1 MDHPPSPSS
10 PLSTSEPSAS
20 GPPGPSAWP
29 DGLTLPRS
37 AFEGLSS
44 RLRGDGPS
52 GTAAL
57 REAGRETGAALYG
70 LLEDGADLSPDE
82 FWERTCRIA
91 GLAGLGRPEYAV
103 IAPGVGSVTLAR
115 GPESD
120 RSGGGACH
128 FATGWIAGLLSRAAG
143 EPVAVLEVR
152 CAALGPGEG
161 CRFLVGSGVRLRR
174 IRRRLADGTPLPG
187 ALGPGEGSPPS
198 PERS

>member
-1 MDHPPSPSS
+1 MDHPSSPSS
-10 PLSTSEPSAS
+10 PISTSDPSAPS
-20 GPPGPSAWP
+20 GWP
-29 DGLTLPRS
+29 DALTLPRS

-44 RLRGDGPS
+44 RLRGNGPS

-70 LLEDGADLSPDE
+70 ALEDGADLSPDE
-82 FWERTCRIA
+82 FWERTRRIA

-103 IAPGVGSVTLAR
+103 LAPGVGSVTLSR

-128 FATGWIAGLLSRAAG
+128 FAAGWIAGLLSRAAG

-152 CAALGPGEG
+152 CAALGSGEG
-161 CRFLVGSGVRLRR
+161 CRFLVGSGARLRR

-187 ALGPGEGSPPS
+187 ALGREEGAAPS
-198 PERS
+198 PVRR